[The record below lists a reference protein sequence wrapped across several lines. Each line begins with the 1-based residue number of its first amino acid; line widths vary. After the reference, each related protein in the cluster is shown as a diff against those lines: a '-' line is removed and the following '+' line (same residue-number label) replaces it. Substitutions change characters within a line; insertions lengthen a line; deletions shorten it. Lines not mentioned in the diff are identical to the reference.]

1 MKFFEK
7 PYSLPLEEVFKAY
20 HTSEKG
26 LLSSEVVR
34 RQKIFGKN
42 EIEEEKISYLKI
54 FLSQFAN
61 VLIYVLLFAS
71 LISLLA
77 SRWVDFFTI
86 IIIVIINSL
95 IGFWQEVKAGISIMA
110 LKKLTES
117 KEKVIREGRIETIP
131 SRELVPGDLIL
142 LFEGSIITSDIR
154 LVDSSSLMIDEA
166 SITGESI
173 PVEKNHLAVLA
184 GEPFIYE
191 QSNMAFA
198 GTTVVRGAAKGVVI
212 KTGRNTYFNT
222 IAERA
227 KEPSPESPLTKAIK
241 FFSRNY
247 IIYLISILL
256 FIGFWGY
263 LQGRALFE
271 VAYILIAELVSVVPE
286 GLPIVVTLV
295 MVIGAL
301 ALSRQ
306 NTLVRHLS
314 AVETLG
320 STSVIASDKTGTITE
335 GLIEVKEIFA
345 LDEDSLRV
353 IAGLCNDS
361 HGNKGD
367 PIDVALSI
375 WSNGIFKE
383 KEKYPRIWSHG
394 FDSRL
399 RIMATAHKFNGSSK
413 VFVKGAFEELKKM
426 ALNPDDFEILEKN
439 LEKMSSEGLRV
450 LAFGQGEFLSKN
462 IEDVKV
468 NIVGL
473 IGFLDPPKKN
483 VRAAVISAQR
493 AGIKVIMITGDYPL
507 TAQAVAK
514 EVGIFRKGDL
524 ALTGEN
530 VEKLSE
536 FELLEKLK
544 LTTVI
549 ARALPEHKYKLVD
562 ILQKKGEVVAVTGD
576 GVNDVPALKKA
587 DLGIAMGSGTEAAK
601 NVSKMIITDSNLKV
615 IVEAIR
621 NGRVIG
627 DNIRKV
633 IYYLLSTSTMEI
645 ILISFAI
652 FLGLPLPLTPIQILW
667 INLITDGVQDK
678 TFPFAKEEENVM
690 DRRPR
695 KPNKQ
700 FFDFVQIVRVLSFG
714 IPMGIIILFQ
724 YIYLLKNYS
733 YDLALTLCFTAVVLA
748 QWLNGIQSQKQREP
762 FLKNIK
768 KSFSI
773 NPYIFIGIGI
783 GVILQLFAIYWAND
797 VFQTVPITLG
807 CLHYPLLIVLSTFFV
822 VEIRKWIEILIIHLL
837 DKKKIKKKSELKS

>member
-7 PYSLPLEEVFKAY
+7 PYSLPSDEVFKAY
-20 HTSEKG
+20 HTSDKG
-26 LLSSEVVR
+26 LSSSEVIR

-54 FLSQFAN
+54 FFSQFAN

-71 LISLLA
+71 AISLLA
-77 SRWVDFFTI
+77 GRWVDFFTI
-86 IIIVIINSL
+86 IIIVVINSV
-95 IGFWQEVKAGISIMA
+95 IGFWQEIRAEISIMT

-117 KEKVIREGRIETIP
+117 KEKVIRGGRIETI
-131 SRELVPGDLIL
+131 SSKDLVPGDLVL

-173 PVEKNHLAVLA
+173 PVEKNHLAVLK
-184 GEPFIYE
+184 EDPFIYE

-198 GTTVVRGAAKGVVI
+198 GTTVVRGAAKGIVV
-212 KTGRNTYFNT
+212 KTAKGTYFNS

-241 FFSRNY
+241 FFARNY
-247 IIYLISILL
+247 IIYLVAVLF
-256 FIGFWGY
+256 FIGVWGY

-306 NTLVRHLS
+306 NTLVRHLP

-320 STSVIASDKTGTITE
+320 STTVIASDKTGTITE
-335 GLIEVKEIFA
+335 GIIEVKEVFA
-345 LDEDSLRV
+345 LHESNLRL

-361 HGNKGD
+361 HGSKGD

-375 WSNGIFKE
+375 WSDEIFKE
-383 KEKYPRIWSHG
+383 KENYPRVWSHG

-413 VFVKGAFEELKKM
+413 VFVKGAFEQLKKM
-426 ALNPDDFEILEKN
+426 ALNQNDFDLLEKN
-439 LEKMSSEGLRV
+439 LEKMSNEGLRV
-450 LAFGQGEFLSKN
+450 LAFGEGEFVSKN
-462 IEDVKV
+462 IEEVKV

-483 VRAAVISAQR
+483 VRSAVISAQKAHIR
-493 AGIKVIMITGDYPL
+493 VIMITGDYPA

-514 EVGIFRKGDL
+514 EVGIYRKGDL
-524 ALTGEN
+524 VLSGEN
-530 VEKLSE
+530 IDKLSE
-536 FELLEKLK
+536 IDLLEKLK
-544 LTTVI
+544 HVTVI
-549 ARALPEHKYKLVD
+549 ARALPEHKYKLVN
-562 ILQKKGEVVAVTGD
+562 ILQKNGEVVAVTGD

-601 NVSKMIITDSNLKV
+601 SVSKMIITDSNLKV
-615 IVEAIR
+615 IVDAIR
-621 NGRVIG
+621 IGRVIG

-633 IYYLLSTSTMEI
+633 IYYLLSTSMMEI

-690 DRRPR
+690 ERAPR

-700 FFDFVQIVRVLSFG
+700 FFDFVQIARVLSFG
-714 IPMGIIILFQ
+714 IPMGFIILLQ

-733 YDLALTLCFTAVVLA
+733 YDLALTICFTAVVLS
-748 QWLNGIQSQKQREP
+748 QWLNGIQSQKQSEP

-773 NPYIFIGIGI
+773 NPYIFIGIGL
-783 GVILQLFAIYWAND
+783 GVVLQLFAIYWANS
-797 VFQTVPITLG
+797 VFHTVPITLG
-807 CLHYPLLIVLSTFFV
+807 CLQYPLLIVLSAFFV
-822 VEIRKWIEILIIHLL
+822 VEIRKWVEVLIIQLTR
-837 DKKKIKKKSELKS
+837 KKKSSVE